1 MKRLGLGICSVLALV
16 VCLTQNSM
24 AQETEPAAPEYPQQE
39 MLGSDG
45 QSAGGAN
52 ELADLSSYGCCGS
65 YGYQACAS
73 ACGYSIYGYSGYP
86 AYWTAG
92 YLWAPYVDYCGPV
105 FTYSNYVPFSPLGYP
120 VYAYPPGYGGWGWA
134 GYAPYYPYGYG
145 YGYAG
150 YGACGLSPVYLG
162 W

>member
-1 MKRLGLGICSVLALV
+1 MKHLRWISLGVFALAICT
-16 VCLTQNSM
+16 TQATF
-24 AQETEPAAPEYPQQE
+24 AQEADAPVAPEVDPGPTEQP
-39 MLGSDG
+39 
-45 QSAGGAN
+45 
-52 ELADLSSYGCCGS
+52 DLNAYGCCGV
-65 YGYQACAS
+65 YGYQGCAS

-92 YLWAPYVDYCGPV
+92 YLWAPYVDYYAPV
-105 FTYSNYVPFSPLGYP
+105 FTYSSYAPFSPLGYP

-145 YGYAG
+145 YAG
-150 YGACGLSPVYLG
+150 YGACGLAPVYLG